1 MLAVFRTDWF
11 GGRWGGQGKGYSG
24 HPDEAE
30 RTVEKGSPS
39 LQKLAH
45 TRPQSSFPFMLQAY
59 LPSLMG
65 SKRMKSGKNRLW
77 GGEIE
82 GFLEKGIHQ
91 HHPCA
96 DNWH

>member
-1 MLAVFRTDWF
+1 MGEDGEARERATQVTQTRPAV
-11 GGRWGGQGKGYSG
+11 GGS
-24 HPDEAE
+24 ETE

-45 TRPQSSFPFMLQAY
+45 TRPQSSFPFMLRAY